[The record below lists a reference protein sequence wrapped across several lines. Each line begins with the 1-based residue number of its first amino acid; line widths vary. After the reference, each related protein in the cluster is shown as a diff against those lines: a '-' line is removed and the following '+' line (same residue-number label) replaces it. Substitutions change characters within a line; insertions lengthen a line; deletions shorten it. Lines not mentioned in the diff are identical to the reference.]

1 MREKPAE
8 EDQEMDGHDCSVDEF
23 AGTTVPNYR
32 NPPFRPEVSPS
43 RLLTENVRNGYSKYL
58 PLSQAISHGNLESVR
73 DFLDNNPDALT
84 SWIDTLETPLLKA
97 CSCGQLEIVKELLQ
111 RMTSEQMLIPTEM
124 ESHSPL
130 TPLLI
135 AAMTGNLGI
144 AEALV
149 EKCPKLTEIPSRLGR
164 VIPVIRAA
172 NAGHKEMTRFLYYR
186 TSLSFLLSGKGFWA
200 INLSHYAI
208 FNGILD
214 IASHIFEV
222 RPRLVVTQHR
232 RLEST
237 PLGLLAS
244 KPDLFGSGY
253 NLSFWQGLIYSCI
266 EVNLP
271 TDPKTSLSNP
281 HLRIEGIY
289 EQKENHCYAQSFLQ
303 GMFREVSI
311 MDKDDSWTNA
321 VHEAII
327 RAVSHG
333 NKLFIVEM
341 IKSNPE
347 LLMTNYGESK
357 RNIFQLAVE
366 FRKEKIFDLI
376 YGLDDRKNMLISWYD
391 HKCNWILHI
400 AGEISPLDEL
410 SKVAGPALQMQR
422 ELQWFKEIE
431 SMVPDNELA
440 RKNKNGQMPREIF
453 ENSHR
458 EMRVEGEKWMK
469 ETAAANSF
477 VAALIATVT
486 FQAIFTVPGGTND
499 TSGDPLHIRED
510 RFMVFIIADTL
521 SFFASCT
528 SVLIFLSILTAR
540 YSFDDFLMS
549 LPKRLIWGLCT
560 LFISTAALLVA
571 FTTALFTSL
580 YSMPLLVI
588 PAMPLT
594 FLPAVLFLLLQFPLL
609 KTMISSTYGKGL
621 FNRDTTRWF

>member
-1 MREKPAE
+1 M
-8 EDQEMDGHDCSVDEF
+8 
-23 AGTTVPNYR
+23 
-32 NPPFRPEVSPS
+32 
-43 RLLTENVRNGYSKYL
+43 RNGYSKYL
-58 PLSQAISHGNLESVR
+58 PLSQAISHGNLERVR
-73 DFLDNNPDALT
+73 DFLDNNPEALN

-111 RMTSEQMLIPTEM
+111 RMTPEQMLIPTET

-149 EKCPKLTEIPSRLGR
+149 EKCPNLTEIPSRLGR
-164 VIPVIRAA
+164 VIPVLRAA

-200 INLSHYAI
+200 IYLSHYAI
-208 FNGILD
+208 FNGIL
-214 IASHIFEV
+214 V
-222 RPRLVVTQHR
+222 RPRLAVTQHR
-232 RLEST
+232 CLEST

-244 KPDLFGSGY
+244 KPDFFRSGCE
-253 NLSFWQGLIYSCI
+253 LSFWQGLIYSCI
-266 EVNLP
+266 EVKLR

-281 HLRIEGIY
+281 NQNLLYKMIHSLPKWFGIEWIY

-303 GMFREVSI
+303 AMFREVSI
-311 MDKDDSWTNA
+311 MDKDDGWTNA

-333 NKLFIVEM
+333 NKEFIVGM
-341 IKSNPE
+341 IKSNSE
-347 LLMTNYGESK
+347 LLMTNYGESR

-458 EMRVEGEKWMK
+458 EMRVKGEKWMK

-499 TSGDPLHIRED
+499 TSGDPIHIRDD
-510 RFMVFIIADTL
+510 RFMIFIIADTL

-549 LPKRLIWGLCT
+549 LPKKLIWGLCT
-560 LFISTAALLVA
+560 LFISIAALLVA
-571 FTTALFTSL
+571 FTTALFMSL

-588 PAMPLT
+588 PAMSLT

>member
-1 MREKPAE
+1 M
-8 EDQEMDGHDCSVDEF
+8 
-23 AGTTVPNYR
+23 
-32 NPPFRPEVSPS
+32 
-43 RLLTENVRNGYSKYL
+43 RNGYSKYL
-58 PLSQAISHGNLESVR
+58 PLSQAISHGNLERVR
-73 DFLDNNPDALT
+73 DFLDNNPEALN

-111 RMTSEQMLIPTEM
+111 RMTPEQMLIPTET

-149 EKCPKLTEIPSRLGR
+149 EKCPNLTEIPSRLGR
-164 VIPVIRAA
+164 VIPVLRAA

-200 INLSHYAI
+200 IYLSHYAI
-208 FNGILD
+208 FNGIL
-214 IASHIFEV
+214 V
-222 RPRLVVTQHR
+222 RPRLAVTQHR
-232 RLEST
+232 CLEST

-244 KPDLFGSGY
+244 KPDFFRSGCE
-253 NLSFWQGLIYSCI
+253 LSFWQGLIYSC
-266 EVNLP
+266 
-271 TDPKTSLSNP
+271 T
-281 HLRIEGIY
+281 
-289 EQKENHCYAQSFLQ
+289 FLQ
-303 GMFREVSI
+303 AMFREVSI
-311 MDKDDSWTNA
+311 MDKDDGWTNA

-333 NKLFIVEM
+333 NKEFIVGM
-341 IKSNPE
+341 IKSNSE
-347 LLMTNYGESK
+347 LLMTNYGESR

-458 EMRVEGEKWMK
+458 EMRVKGEKWMK

-499 TSGDPLHIRED
+499 TSGDPIHIRDD
-510 RFMVFIIADTL
+510 RFMIFIIADTL

-549 LPKRLIWGLCT
+549 LPKKLIWGLCT
-560 LFISTAALLVA
+560 LFISIAALLVA
-571 FTTALFTSL
+571 FTTALFMSL

-588 PAMPLT
+588 PAMSLT